1 MERQINKR
9 IRLVNSLEDMQKIY
23 DIAAKWSVVLKI
35 DEAYSYKKFKC
46 PVKYTSYVTDT
57 DRYYTITTKYVVDV
71 EKDDGTIEY
80 VDYCDICEKMH
91 FQKYVC
97 TWKFDKTGATKN
109 QVSTSTVGRI
119 WRRVYKPYNI
129 VKEKPKFFSRDP
141 KGKIIASAKPI
152 IGFNEKYDAT
162 EHNVVAYDLNS
173 AYAAALMDE
182 IIDTYN
188 MDYARTVGKNE
199 VGFLMNDDLTLVE
212 EGEYADFVFPLIES
226 PYKAFAKKY
235 YEQKKKAAKGSKER
249 DLAKQIL
256 VITVGQ
262 WQNWNPFLRAF
273 IVNRC
278 NNFIKYFVDKYKDKV
293 CLWNTD
299 AVYCTEHIPELDNLL
314 GDNIGQFKVEYEG
327 IFRQK
332 GCNYQKGTETSYR
345 GVMKCLFK
353 EDYNILTD
361 PIPVCCIPYKMNKET
376 LRIEKNE
383 EFETLNVEEIIEDE
397 EL

>member
-9 IRLVNSLEDMQKIY
+9 IRLVDSLEDMQKIY
-23 DIAAKWSVVLKI
+23 EIASKWTTILKI
-35 DEAYSYKKFKC
+35 DEAYSFR
-46 PVKYTSYVTDT
+46 KYRCSVRKASYITDT
-57 DRYYTITTKYVVDV
+57 DRYYTITTMYV
-71 EKDDGTIEY
+71 KDIVNKDGS
-80 VDYCDICEKMH
+80 VDYIDVCDH
-91 FQKYVC
+91 FITEKYVC

-109 QVSTSTVGRI
+109 QVSTTTVGKI
-119 WRRVYKPYNI
+119 WRRVYKPYDI
-129 VKEKPKFFSRDP
+129 VKEQKDFFKRDP
-141 KGKIIASAKPI
+141 KGKIVASAKPI
-152 IGFNEKYDAT
+152 IGYNKKYDMT

-173 AYAAALMDE
+173 AYAAALMDK

-188 MDYARTVGKNE
+188 MDYARVVGKNE

-212 EGEYADFVFPLIES
+212 EGEYADYVFPLMES

-235 YEQKKKAAKGSKER
+235 YEQKKKAPKGSKER

-262 WQNWNPFLRAF
+262 WQNHNPFLRAF
-273 IVNRC
+273 VVNRC
-278 NNFIKYFVDKYKDKV
+278 NNFIKYFVNKYKDKV

-299 AVYCTEHIPELDNLL
+299 AVYCTEHIPELDALL
-314 GDNIGQFKVEYEG
+314 GDDIGQFKVEYEG

-332 GCNYQKGTETSYR
+332 GFNYQKGTETSYR

-361 PIPVCCIPYKMNKET
+361 PIPVCNIPYRMNKET
-376 LRIEKNE
+376 LMIENND
-383 EFETLNVEEIIEDE
+383 EFVEIIEDE
-397 EL
+397 KEL